1 MESKFE
7 PLDVGYEEKVRES
20 FNRQEIMQTVNA
32 SIRAIRPGQVELEFP
47 YQSSLTQQHGFI
59 HAGIVA
65 TVLDSACGYAAFSLM
80 PKNAAVLT
88 IEFKV
93 NLLSPAKGDLF
104 RAVGKVKKAG
114 RNITVS
120 EGDLFAY
127 VDGEQKLVATMI
139 GTIMLVYD
147 REGIEN

>member
-1 MESKFE
+1 MLEQKLNLSPFFFPVFQFNIIDYISSYSTYIGEIEMESKFE

-32 SIRAIRPGQVELEFP
+32 SIRAIRPCQVELEFP
-47 YQSSLTQQHGFI
+47 YQSSLTQQHGFN
-59 HAGIVA
+59 HAGIVS

-93 NLLSPAKGDLF
+93 K
-104 RAVGKVKKAG
+104 
-114 RNITVS
+114 
-120 EGDLFAY
+120 
-127 VDGEQKLVATMI
+127 
-139 GTIMLVYD
+139 
-147 REGIEN
+147 